1 MTTTKRMLTD
11 KYNQVKYKL
20 GRIPTILDFYK
31 LGEIDPMLFIKYA
44 KTYDSFLRI
53 VDKDYNIIFTD
64 KEEQILAFVSA
75 LIIDG
80 KRPHLTFNAKND
92 VGRNEYRR
100 KYIRTAVK

>member
-44 KTYDSFLRI
+44 KTY
-53 VDKDYNIIFTD
+53 
-64 KEEQILAFVSA
+64 EQF
-75 LIIDG
+75 
-80 KRPHLTFNAKND
+80 FKNC
-92 VGRNEYRR
+92 RQRLQYYFYR
-100 KYIRTAVK
+100 